1 MKLFTSQSQKHNDTE
16 SALCHATREQLSA
29 YLDNTLSARSV
40 WDVEKHLTAC
50 PDCAEVSR
58 QMQATVQL
66 LRSVERLDTGDD
78 FMAKLHAR
86 LDVLEPEPARRSSL
100 ADWMRDSAANVRAG
114 LSLRRVPGFGLG
126 MAAAGI
132 AAFAVFTHLP
142 APVGPDAPL
151 TVSVPASAS
160 GVGSAVHESLQRNV
174 ALTAN
179 DPLGDVAAEYLESA
193 DSGKENDPRETGNR
207 EMNTKET
214 NGS

>member
-1 MKLFTSQSQKHNDTE
+1 M
-16 SALCHATREQLSA
+16 CHATREQLSA
-29 YLDNTLSARSV
+29 YLDNTLSARTV

-58 QMQATVQL
+58 QMQATVL
-66 LRSVERLDTGDD
+66 LLHSVERLDTGDD

-86 LDVLEPEPARRSSL
+86 LDGLEPEPARRNSL
-100 ADWMRDSAANVRAG
+100 ADWMRDAAANLRAG
-114 LSLRRVPGFGLG
+114 FTVRRVPGFGFG

-142 APVGPDAPL
+142 TPVGQAVPVN
-151 TVSVPASAS
+151 VSVPAPSAPTP
-160 GVGSAVHESLQRNV
+160 GGVHEDLQRNV

-193 DSGKENDPRETGNR
+193 DGGKETDVRETSVRETNNR
-207 EMNTKET
+207 ET

>member
-16 SALCHATREQLSA
+16 SAVCHATREQLSA

-66 LRSVERLDTGDD
+66 LRSVERLDTSDD

-86 LDVLEPEPARRSSL
+86 LDETEPEPARNSL
-100 ADWMRDSAANVRAG
+100 ADWMRDAAANLRA
-114 LSLRRVPGFGLG
+114 SFTLRRVPGFGLG

-151 TVSVPASAS
+151 AVTVPASAS

-193 DSGKENDPRETGNR
+193 DSGKENDARETNNR
-207 EMNTKET
+207 EMNSKET